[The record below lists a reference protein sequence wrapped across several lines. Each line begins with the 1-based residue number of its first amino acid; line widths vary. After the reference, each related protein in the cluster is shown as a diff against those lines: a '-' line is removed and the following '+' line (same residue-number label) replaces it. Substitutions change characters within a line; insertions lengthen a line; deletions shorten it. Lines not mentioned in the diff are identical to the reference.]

1 MRAVPVAAGRTSAS
15 AANATTQKDFRPA
28 MERFYRSAKAFSI
41 VLLWQ
46 CAPDK
51 NRTCARGLGNRCSS
65 TELRGLYPKSKSL

>member
-41 VLLWQ
+41 LLVS
-46 CAPDK
+46 
-51 NRTCARGLGNRCSS
+51 GIRCIAAMPP
-65 TELRGLYPKSKSL
+65 TRIELVHAV